1 MAAPLLA
8 RFGPLSRAEV
18 TLVDGIGGGI
28 NDLVGSGGLPDD
40 GDEDRRVRA
49 DLIRTLLLGG
59 PDAPVMHE
67 KGLRLSGAWITG
79 PLDLEGC
86 RVPRD
91 IGLLDCR
98 FDATPVLR
106 SAVIDTLSFDGS
118 CLPGLAAN
126 RLEARGDIL
135 LRAATVTGPITLRG
149 ARIGGDLVMDGATLS
164 HEGDRA
170 LSADRISIR
179 GSALM
184 RGAAVRGGLGF
195 SGAKIGGDLDLVGS
209 SIERA
214 DAPAIEAD
222 SVDVTGDVALRQAQI
237 RGLVSV
243 VTSRIGGDVD
253 LTGTR
258 VSNPGEVAVRLN
270 RTMVD
275 GAFFLRDGA
284 FIDGALSMNGAHLGA
299 ITDEAACWPKPGD
312 LLLNRCLYRAILGA
326 PVDADSRLDW
336 LSRQDPA
343 RWSEDFW
350 PQPYEHLARVLTE
363 MGHEDDAQA
372 VLVEKDRLARR
383 AARLRAPTRLRRSVM
398 ALRDAF
404 MGLTIGYGRRPL
416 RALTWLAVL
425 CLVGWAL
432 YAVLERE
439 SAIRPN
445 VTVVL
450 RSPEWVLCAVPEG
463 ETRFLASLGTSRN
476 GLAQPGQTQLACFR
490 SQPETAAFP
499 RYNPLMMSVDALL
512 PGLETGQRDYWSP
525 DTRTALGSAGK
536 WFLYFQT
543 LAGWALSLLAV
554 AGFSGIVKSRQA

>member
-1 MAAPLLA
+1 MV
-8 RFGPLSRAEV
+8 E
-18 TLVDGIGGGI
+18 GIGSGMS
-28 NDLVGSGGLPDD
+28 DRVGSGGLPHE

-49 DLIRTLLLGG
+49 ALIRALLLGG
-59 PDAPVMHE
+59 PEVPAMHE
-67 KGLRLSGAWITG
+67 KGLRLSGAWISG

-86 RVPRD
+86 RVPLD
-91 IGLLDCR
+91 IGLQDCR
-98 FDATPVLR
+98 FEAAPVLR

-118 CLPGLAAN
+118 YLPGLAAD

-135 LRAATVTGPITLRG
+135 LRAATVDGPITLRG

-179 GSALM
+179 GSALL
-184 RGAAVRGGLGF
+184 RGAAVRGGLAL
-195 SGAKIGGDLDLVGS
+195 SGGRIGGDLDLVGS
-209 SIERA
+209 TVERA
-214 DAPAIEAD
+214 DAPAVEAD
-222 SVDVTGDVALRQAQI
+222 SAEVNGDVAFRQSQI
-237 RGLVSV
+237 RGTVSLV
-243 VTSRIGGDVD
+243 TARIGGDVD
-253 LTGTR
+253 FTGSR
-258 VSNPGEVAVRLN
+258 VINPRTVAVRLN
-270 RTMVD
+270 RTTVD
-275 GAFFLRDGA
+275 GAFFLREGA
-284 FIDGALSMNGAHLGA
+284 VIDGALSLNGANLGA
-299 ITDEAACWPKPGD
+299 ITDEPACWPKPGD
-312 LLLNRCLYRAILGA
+312 LLLNRCLYKAFLGA
-326 PVDADSRLDW
+326 PVDAEYRLDW

-350 PQPYEHLARVLTE
+350 PQPYEHLARVMTE

-383 AARLRAPTRLRRSVM
+383 AARLRAPTGLRRGTM

-416 RALTWLAVL
+416 RALTWLVLL

-450 RSPEWVLCAVPEG
+450 RSPEWVLCAVPQG
-463 ETRFLASLGTSRN
+463 ETLFLVSLGASRS
-476 GLAQPGQTQLACFR
+476 GLAEPGQTQLACFR
-490 SQPETAAFP
+490 AQPETAAFP

-554 AGFSGIVKSRQA
+554 AGFTGIVKSR